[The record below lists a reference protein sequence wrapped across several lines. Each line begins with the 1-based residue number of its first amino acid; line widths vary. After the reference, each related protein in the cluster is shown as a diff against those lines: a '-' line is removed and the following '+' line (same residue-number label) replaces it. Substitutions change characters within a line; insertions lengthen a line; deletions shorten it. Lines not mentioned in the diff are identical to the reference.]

1 MHKIVHFPFS
11 PIRVNATCTLGHD
24 RSRTFDAGAATFASI
39 ERLKQPSFLEDQIVV
54 GVKATNAKC
63 KD

>member
-39 ERLKQPSFLEDQIVV
+39 ERLKQTLLSRGSNRRRRQSH
-54 GVKATNAKC
+54 
-63 KD
+63 